1 MRAIFFLIKLGG
13 WQFIGAGLLSLVAG
27 MSSGLAIKSINES
40 IHNGIPDMQ
49 RYLFVI
55 GSSLLLFITSSVIA
69 STTIVAILQ
78 RIVTALTKD
87 FAIKILNAE
96 YINTESNQ
104 DKLMSV
110 FFHDINT
117 ISNLTEKIPN
127 LFVSTTV
134 VMVCSGYIFFLSSQ
148 LFLFLIGMIVLVGLS
163 VFITNRPLRKVAQIN
178 RSIFDTYLQKTKHL
192 IYGIRELKLNK
203 HHYNY
208 FINDEFQQTLEN
220 KRKNTVKER
229 IIITS
234 TDKIVESLALASIA
248 LMVLFFTYL
257 SSDTNHDSFVE
268 GFTMSLFLAAPLA
281 SVASFAKGLKT
292 FNAAMN
298 QISNLGLELDKK
310 VAVSGDVSNNTSH
323 TLPLFLKD
331 IFFKYKTEKNDY
343 TLSEINLTIQPATIN
358 FITGG
363 NGSGKT
369 TLGKVLTGLYTSN
382 AGTIEL
388 NGQIVND
395 ANLDNYRNHFT
406 AIWNDNYLFEDINY
420 TQWQNYDWNKK
431 LKELELDNQ
440 LGIENGIYTNMKL
453 SSGQQKRLA
462 FLTSL
467 LEDKPIWFFD
477 EWAAY
482 QDVHFKQ
489 LFYNKILPSLKSM
502 GKTII
507 AITHD
512 DQYFQIADQ
521 IITIK
526 NGTNLN

>member
-1 MRAIFFLIKLGG
+1 MRAILFLIKLGG
-13 WQFIGAGLLSLVAG
+13 WKFIGAGLLSLVAG

-49 RYLFVI
+49 RYLIVI
-55 GSSLLLFITSSVIA
+55 GGSLLFFIISSVIA

-78 RIVTALTKD
+78 RIVTGLTKD
-87 FAIKILNAE
+87 FAIKILNAD
-96 YINTESNQ
+96 YINTETNQ

-127 LFVSTTV
+127 LFVSSTV
-134 VMVCSGYIFFLSSQ
+134 VMVCSGYIFYLSTQ
-148 LFLFLIGMIVLVGLS
+148 LFVFLIGMIMLVGLS
-163 VFITNRPLRKVAQIN
+163 VLITNRPLRKVALIN
-178 RSIFDTYLQKTKHL
+178 RSIFDSYLQKTRHL
-192 IYGIRELKLNK
+192 IYGIRELKLNR
-203 HHYNY
+203 HHYKY
-208 FINDEFQQTLEN
+208 FIEDEFERTLEK

-234 TDKIVESLALASIA
+234 TDKVVESLALASIA

-257 SSDTNHDSFVE
+257 SSETNHGSFVE

-310 VAVSGDVSNNTSH
+310 VSVSGIVNKTTVHST
-323 TLPLFLKD
+323 PLILKN
-331 IFFKYKTEKNDY
+331 IFFKYENYKDNY
-343 TLSEINLTIQPATIN
+343 TLRNINLEIKPGTIN

-382 AGTIEL
+382 KGSIEL
-388 NGQIVND
+388 NGINVNA

-406 AIWNDNYLFEDINY
+406 AIWNDNYLFEDVNY
-420 TQWQNYDWNKK
+420 TQWQNYDWYNK
-431 LKELELDNQ
+431 LKELELENH
-440 LGIENGIYTNMKL
+440 LGIENGIYSNMKL

-467 LEDKPIWFFD
+467 LEEKPIWFFD

-482 QDVHFKQ
+482 QDVHFKH
-489 LFYNKILPSLKSM
+489 LFYKEILPNLKNM

-512 DQYFQIADQ
+512 DQYFQVADQ
-521 IITIK
+521 IIEIK

>member
-1 MRAIFFLIKLGG
+1 MKAIFFLIKLGG

-78 RIVTALTKD
+78 RIVTGLTKD

-127 LFVSTTV
+127 LFVSSTV
-134 VMVCSGYIFFLSSQ
+134 VMVCSGYIFYLSSQ
-148 LFLFLIGMIVLVGLS
+148 LFLFLIGMIMLVGLS
-163 VFITNRPLRKVAQIN
+163 VLITNRPLRKVAQIN

-203 HHYNY
+203 HHYKY
-208 FINDEFQQTLEN
+208 FIDDEFERTLET

-229 IIITS
+229 IIITT

-257 SSDTNHDSFVE
+257 SSDTNQDSFVE

-298 QISNLGLELDKK
+298 QISTLGLELDKK
-310 VAVSGDVSNNTSH
+310 VSVSGVVTNNSSH
-323 TLPLFLKD
+323 FTPLILNK
-331 IFFKYKTEKNDY
+331 ICFKYETNKTEY
-343 TLSEINLTIQPATIN
+343 TLNNINLTIPPGTIN

-369 TLGKVLTGLYTSN
+369 TLGKVITGLYTPN
-382 AGTIEL
+382 TGTIEL
-388 NGQIVND
+388 NGQKVEKT
-395 ANLDNYRNHFT
+395 NLDDYRNHFT
-406 AIWNDNYLFEDINY
+406 AIWNDNYLFEDVNY
-420 TQWQNYDWNKK
+420 TQWKNYDWNKK
-431 LKELELDNQ
+431 LKELELDNH

-489 LFYNKILPSLKSM
+489 LFYNEILPNLKKM

-512 DQYFQIADQ
+512 DQYFQVADQ
-521 IITIK
+521 IIEIK
-526 NGTNLN
+526 NGTN